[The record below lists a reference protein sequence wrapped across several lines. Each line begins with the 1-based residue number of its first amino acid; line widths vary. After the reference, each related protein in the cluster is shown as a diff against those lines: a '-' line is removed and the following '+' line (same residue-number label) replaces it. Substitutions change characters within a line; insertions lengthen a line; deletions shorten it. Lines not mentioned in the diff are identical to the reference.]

1 MSTRY
6 RDTDRDFDRRV
17 REDREANEREIG
29 RGLRQDVRDTGRE
42 IRSAGGDIIGSW
54 CSLWG
59 NLLSSLGET
68 ITPQQQ
74 QQQRRNSYNRD
85 SSRRGG
91 ASREASVDYETN
103 DYNDYEESGG
113 GQQSQ
118 GGSFGCLEG
127 GDFNIHGGHFILRC
141 GGSGGGSER
150 SSSPGRNNYDD
161 DSDET
166 RVSGRYSGRN
176 TEVDV
181 NARST

>member
-74 QQQRRNSYNRD
+74 PQGRNSYNRE

-91 ASREASVDYETN
+91 SYRETSGDYETS
-103 DYNDYEESGG
+103 DYEESGG
-113 GQQSQ
+113 GQQQQ
-118 GGSFGCLEG
+118 GGLFGCLEG

-150 SSSPGRNNYDD
+150 SSSSGRNYDD
-161 DSDET
+161 ADES
-166 RVSGRYSGRN
+166 RVSGRYSDRN